1 MLLLFENVVSGD
13 ELYIPLISTGTSSDN
28 ITFTV
33 NWGDGSGTQ
42 TFTRNADISNLLS
55 SNIVKHTYST
65 SHASLTVEVLVTSVA
80 SGQGVAW
87 NGISN
92 GAGSDYAAGGGT
104 YKRDANDMGMYAK
117 LTEVSATVGS
127 TQDPQWGLVNLT
139 HLTGSFFKA
148 VKLTKVPQAIPSSVI
163 STAHAFE
170 DAILF
175 NQNLAYTI
183 PAGNQFAGYYGW
195 DMSNVTTADNM
206 FNSAAAF
213 NNGGSGDIDN
223 WNVSKVTDMTGMF
236 ERATVFNQPIGSW
249 DVSSVTNMFEMFNF
263 AEAFNQDISRWN
275 TSKVTNMARMFQV
288 AEAFNQDINTQL
300 IAGMGQSYTA
310 WDVSNVTNMNSM
322 FGSADVFNGN
332 ISQWNVGKVTD
343 MSYMFGRAAAFNQ
356 DIGQWNVSQVTDM
369 GFMFM
374 GSYTPS
380 GYVSAFNQDISAW
393 DVSKVTNMAYMFF
406 GAVNFTNNP
415 AKWTSA
421 NPKRGINLLDTWG
434 QPLHGADNNK
444 RAKIANVLNFTK
456 MFNGATNFDSRIISW
471 PINPS
476 ATLTDMVKNS
486 GLSNNDSLGQGF
498 KGLDTPALSLFGQNT
513 CFNKGTQILCWKD
526 NKEQYIAVE
535 NLRKGMLV
543 KTLDHGYKPIE
554 LMKRGVHTLGRL
566 VDRGMYKMKKQGTMI
581 NDLEMTGFH
590 AILVDEND
598 SEYENDKL
606 IQSKHF
612 KSNKDKLPIDG
623 KIRIRSMFCHNFKK
637 MPRNEYT
644 IYSFAL
650 DRDQYQYGIW
660 ANGVLVET
668 TSHNVLEAMSNTN
681 TNIQDVEEEI

>member
-13 ELYIPLISTGTSSDN
+13 ELYIPLISTGTSSDT

-33 NWGDGSGTQ
+33 TWGDGSSTQ
-42 TFTRNADISNLLS
+42 TFTRNADDSNLAS
-55 SNIVKHTYST
+55 SDIVKHTYT
-65 SHASLTVEVLVTSVA
+65 TARANLTVEVLVTSVA

-87 NGISN
+87 NGLSN
-92 GAGSDYAAGGGT
+92 GSGASGSGGERT
-104 YKRDANDMGMYAK
+104 DVDMYAK
-117 LTEVSATVGS
+117 LIEVSS
-127 TQDPQWGLVNLT
+127 SQDTHWGLVNLIY
-139 HLTGSFFKA
+139 LTGSFFKA

-163 STAHAFE
+163 STAHAFR

-175 NQNLAYTI
+175 NQNIAYTI

-206 FNSAAAF
+206 FNNAAAF
-213 NNGGSGDIDN
+213 NNGGSGDINN
-223 WNVSKVTDMTGMF
+223 WNVSKVTDMTSMF
-236 ERATVFNQPIGSW
+236 EDAKVFNQPIGSW
-249 DVSSVTNMFEMFNF
+249 DVSSVTNMFEMFYD
-263 AEAFNQDISRWN
+263 AEAFNQDITRWN
-275 TSKVTNMARMFQV
+275 TSKVRNMRYMFYN
-288 AEAFNQDINTQL
+288 ALAFNQDINTQL
-300 IAGMGQSYTA
+300 IAGSGSSYTA
-310 WDVSNVTNMNSM
+310 WDVSKVTDMTGM
-322 FGSADVFNGN
+322 FGFTDVFNGN
-332 ISQWNVGKVTD
+332 ISQWNVGKVTN
-343 MSYMFGRAAAFNQ
+343 MQGMFQTNGVFNQ
-356 DIGQWNVSQVTDM
+356 DIGQWDVSSVTDM
-369 GFMFM
+369 SFMFM
-374 GSYTPS
+374 GSYNGS
-380 GYVSAFNQDISAW
+380 EYVSAFNQDISAW
-393 DVSKVTNMAYMFF
+393 DVSSVTNMRYMFF
-406 GAVNFTNNP
+406 GAVNFANNP
-415 AKWTSA
+415 ARWSSA

-434 QPLHGADNNK
+434 QPAHRADNNK

-456 MFNGATNFDSRIISW
+456 MFEDATNFDSRIISW

-476 ATLTDMVKNS
+476 ATLTHMVKNS

-535 NLRKGMLV
+535 NLRNGMLV

-598 SEYENDKL
+598 SEYESDKL
-606 IQSKHF
+606 IQSKYF
-612 KSNKDKLPIDG
+612 TSNKDKLPIDG
-623 KIRIRSMFCHNFKK
+623 KIRIRSMFCHNFEK
-637 MPRNEYT
+637 MPQNEYT

-668 TSHNVLEAMSNTN
+668 TSHNVLEVMSNTN

>member
-13 ELYIPLISTGTSSDN
+13 ELYIPLISTGTSSDT

-33 NWGDGSGTQ
+33 SWGDGSGTQ
-42 TFTRNADISNLLS
+42 TFTRNADISNLRD
-55 SNIVKHTYST
+55 SNMPKHTYT
-65 SHASLTVEVLVTSVA
+65 TARANLTVSVIVTSVA

-87 NGISN
+87 NGINS
-92 GAGSDYAAGGGT
+92 GFGGNRG
-104 YKRDANDMGMYAK
+104 DVGMYAK
-117 LTEVSATVGS
+117 LVEVSATVGS
-127 TQDPQWGLVNLT
+127 SQDPQWGLQNLVF
-139 HLTGSFFKA
+139 LTGSFYKA
-148 VKLTKVPQAIPSSVI
+148 VKLTTVPTAMPNTVI
-163 STAHAFE
+163 STAHAFR

-183 PAGNQFAGYYGW
+183 PPGFSGAGYYGW

-206 FNSAAAF
+206 FNNAKAF
-213 NNGGSGDIDN
+213 NNGNLQGADINN
-223 WNVSKVTDMTGMF
+223 WNVSKVMDMTSMF
-236 ERATVFNQPIGSW
+236 KDATVFNQPIGSW
-249 DVSSVTNMFEMFNF
+249 DVSSVTNMFEMFYN
-263 AEAFNQDISRWN
+263 AEAFNQDISTWN
-275 TSKVTNMARMFQV
+275 TSKVTNMNSMFFNAGV
-288 AEAFNQDINTQL
+288 FNQDIKTQL
-300 IAGMGQSYTA
+300 ITGSGQSYTA
-310 WDVSNVTNMNSM
+310 WDVSKVTNMNFM
-322 FGSADVFNGN
+322 FGNTDVFNGD

-343 MSYMFGRAAAFNQ
+343 MQAMFFNAKVFNK
-356 DIGQWNVSQVTDM
+356 DIGQWDVSKVTNM
-369 GFMFM
+369 SYMFLN
-374 GSYTPS
+374 
-380 GYVSAFNQDISAW
+380 AIIFNQDISAW
-393 DVSKVTNMAYMFF
+393 DVSSVTDMSYMFF
-406 GAVNFTNNP
+406 GATNFTNNP
-415 AKWTSA
+415 AKWRSA
-421 NPKRGINLLDTWG
+421 NPTRGINLLDTWG
-434 QPLHGADNNK
+434 QPLHGANNNK

-456 MFNGATNFDSRIISW
+456 MFENATNFDSRIISW
-471 PINPS
+471 PINS
-476 ATLTDMVKNS
+476 GATLTDMVKDS

-543 KTLDHGYKPIE
+543 KTLNHGYKPIE

-566 VDRGMYKMKKQGTMI
+566 VDRGMYKMKKQGTMM

-590 AILVDEND
+590 ALLVDEND
-598 SEYENDKL
+598 SEYESDKL

-637 MPRNEYT
+637 MPKNEYT

>member
-1 MLLLFENVVSGD
+1 MLLRFENIVSGD

-33 NWGDGSGTQ
+33 NWGDGSSSQ
-42 TFTRNADISNLLS
+42 TFTRNADISNLRD
-55 SNIVKHTYST
+55 SNIPTHTYT
-65 SHASLTVEVLVTSVA
+65 TARAKLTVQVLVTSVA

-87 NGISN
+87 NGINS
-92 GAGSDYAAGGGT
+92 GYGGNRG
-104 YKRDANDMGMYAK
+104 NVGMYAK
-117 LTEVSATVGS
+117 LVEVSATVGS
-127 TQDPQWGLVNLT
+127 SGLDPQWGLKNLT

-148 VKLTKVPQAIPSSVI
+148 VKLTRVPFAMPNTVI
-163 STAHAFE
+163 STAHAFR

-183 PAGNQFAGYYGW
+183 PAGNSGAGYYGW

-206 FNSAAAF
+206 FHNAKAF
-213 NNGGSGDIDN
+213 NNETFGVPGDIND
-223 WNVSKVTDMTGMF
+223 WNVSKVMDMTSMF
-236 ERATVFNQPIGSW
+236 KDATAFNQPIGSW
-249 DVSSVTNMFEMFNF
+249 DVSSVTNMFRMFYD

-275 TSKVTNMARMFQV
+275 TSKVTNMNSMFFNAGV
-288 AEAFNQDINTQL
+288 FNQDINTQL
-300 IAGMGQSYTA
+300 ISGSGQSYTA
-310 WDVSNVTNMNSM
+310 WDVSKVTDMNSM
-322 FGSADVFNGN
+322 FGFTDVFNGN
-332 ISQWNVGKVTD
+332 ISQWNVGKVTN
-343 MSYMFGRAAAFNQ
+343 MQAMFINAKVFNK
-356 DIGQWNVSQVTDM
+356 DIGQWDVSKVTDM
-369 GFMFM
+369 SFMFLNAR
-374 GSYTPS
+374 T
-380 GYVSAFNQDISAW
+380 FNQDISAW
-393 DVSKVTNMAYMFF
+393 DVSLVTDMRFMFN
-406 GAVNFTNNP
+406 GATNFANNP
-415 AKWTSA
+415 AKWRSA
-421 NPKRGINLLDTWG
+421 NPTRGINLLDTWG
-434 QPLHGADNNK
+434 QPLHGANNNK
-444 RAKIANVLNFTK
+444 RAKIANVLNFTS
-456 MFNGATNFDSRIISW
+456 MFEDATNFDSRIISW
-471 PINPS
+471 PVN
-476 ATLTDMVKNS
+476 AAANLTNMVKNS

-566 VDRGMYKMKKQGTMI
+566 VDKGMYKMKKQGTMI

-598 SEYENDKL
+598 SEYESDKL

-623 KIRIRSMFCHNFKK
+623 KIRIRSMFCHNFEK
-637 MPRNEYT
+637 MPINEYT

>member
-33 NWGDGSGTQ
+33 RWGDGSALE
-42 TFTRNADISNLLS
+42 TFTRNSLDSNLTN
-55 SNIVKHTYST
+55 SNIVKHTYT
-65 SHASLTVEVLVTSVA
+65 TARANLTVQVLVTSVA

-87 NGISN
+87 NGLSN
-92 GAGSDYAAGGGT
+92 GSGASGSGGERT
-104 YKRDANDMGMYAK
+104 DVGMYAK
-117 LTEVSATVGS
+117 LVEVSATVGS
-127 TQDPQWGLVNLT
+127 SQDTHWGLKNLVY
-139 HLTGSFFKA
+139 LTGSFFKA
-148 VKLTKVPQAIPSSVI
+148 VKLAKVPQAIPSSVI
-163 STAHAFE
+163 STAHAFR

-183 PAGNQFAGYYGW
+183 PAGYYGW

-206 FNSAAAF
+206 FNNAKAF
-213 NNGGSGDIDN
+213 NNGDLQSGDINN
-223 WNVSKVTDMTGMF
+223 WNVSKVTDMTSMF
-236 ERATVFNQPIGSW
+236 KDATVFNQPIGSW
-249 DVSSVTNMFEMFNF
+249 DVSSVTNMFEMFYD
-263 AEAFNQDISRWN
+263 AEAFNQDISSWN
-275 TSKVTNMARMFQV
+275 TSKVTNMNSMFFN
-288 AEAFNQDINTQL
+288 AGGFNQDIKTQL
-300 IAGMGQSYTA
+300 IAGTGQSYTA
-310 WDVSNVTNMNSM
+310 WDVSKVTNMNSM
-322 FGSADVFNGN
+322 FGFTDVFNGN

-343 MSYMFGRAAAFNQ
+343 MQAMFFNAKVFNK
-356 DIGQWNVSQVTDM
+356 DIGQWDVSKVTNM
-369 GFMFM
+369 SYMFLNAR
-374 GSYTPS
+374 T
-380 GYVSAFNQDISAW
+380 FNQDISAW
-393 DVSKVTNMAYMFF
+393 DVSSVTDMSYMFF
-406 GAVNFTNNP
+406 GATNFTNNP
-415 AKWTSA
+415 AKWRSA

-434 QPLHGADNNK
+434 QPLHGANNNK

-456 MFNGATNFDSRIISW
+456 MFENATSFDSRIISW
-471 PINPS
+471 PINSS

-535 NLRKGMLV
+535 DLRKGMLV

-554 LMKRGVHTLGRL
+554 LMKCGLHTLGRL
-566 VDRGMYKMKKQGTMI
+566 TDRGMYKMKKQGTMI

-598 SEYENDKL
+598 SEYESDKL
-606 IQSKHF
+606 IQSKYF
-612 KSNKDKLPIDG
+612 TSNKDKLPIDG
-623 KIRIRSMFCHNFKK
+623 KIRIRSMFCHNFEK
-637 MPRNEYT
+637 MPQNEYT

-668 TSHNVLEAMSNTN
+668 TSHNVLEVMSNTN